1 MPKRR
6 KRVLQ
11 NTKIRAAA
19 FTCCLLFPKKR
30 ARTFPGGLAQT
41 PSVISR
47 CLRATRLSAT
57 VIYFFYF
64 FSIFCAQY
72 ISVSLPTTYIHSLQH
87 IQFGFACCQNATLSS
102 FFVRSILI
110 LSQVVTPSSGVSRPS
125 SYPQHSYLYAGQ
137 CLAFRL
143 CRPHASRTFF
153 FQSILSLSLAITLS
167 SGVSRPYLTSSI
179 LTNSQARTSRSGLPA
194 ITSDISYLLNIQ
206 KSDTHIRLCRPA
218 SLNHQPFPQT
228 PSVISRC
235 LRATSFPLHFAA
247 AFHSSNIP
255 FFLFSFFYSFSFS
268 LFFLSSSP
276 FLFIFSLHFLFS
288 RLFLSSFLFPFL
300 LYVFLSNLFF
310 LPFFS
315 FSFFYHI
322 TLHVFL
328 CAPSQ
333 RLQNRTQFCKPVQ
346 GHLPLAGFRGGAPY
360 SFLFF
365 LYV

>member
-1 MPKRR
+1 MPERR
-6 KRVLQ
+6 KSVLQ

-19 FTCCLLFPKKR
+19 FTCCLLFPQKR

-41 PSVISR
+41 PSAISR

-110 LSQVVTPSSGVSRPS
+110 FSQVVTPSSGVSRPS

-167 SGVSRPYLTSSI
+167 SGVSRPYLTRSI

-228 PSVISRC
+228 PSAIFRC

-255 FFLFSFFYSFSFS
+255 FFLFFLSSTLFLFLFFFLSFFFPLF
-268 LFFLSSSP
+268 LFFL
-276 FLFIFSLHFLFS
+276 LFIIFSLHFLFS
-288 RLFLSSFLFPFL
+288 RLFLFAFLLFSFLFP
-300 LYVFLSNLFF
+300 
-310 LPFFS
+310 

-333 RLQNRTQFCKPVQ
+333 RLQNRTQFCKPV
-346 GHLPLAGFRGGAPY
+346 
-360 SFLFF
+360 
-365 LYV
+365 

>member
-1 MPKRR
+1 M
-6 KRVLQ
+6 Q

-19 FTCCLLFPKKR
+19 FTCCLLFPQKR
-30 ARTFPGGLAQT
+30 ARTFPGGLSQT

>member
-1 MPKRR
+1 MPERR

-19 FTCCLLFPKKR
+19 FTCCLLFPQKR
-30 ARTFPGGLAQT
+30 ARTFPGGLSQT

-143 CRPHASRTFF
+143 CRPYASRTFF

-268 LFFLSSSP
+268 LFF
-276 FLFIFSLHFLFS
+276 
-288 RLFLSSFLFPFL
+288 SFFL
-300 LYVFLSNLFF
+300 LS
-310 LPFFS
+310 P
-315 FSFFYHI
+315 FSFF
-322 TLHVFL
+322 
-328 CAPSQ
+328 S
-333 RLQNRTQFCKPVQ
+333 
-346 GHLPLAGFRGGAPY
+346 
-360 SFLFF
+360 S
-365 LYV
+365 LYYF

>member
-1 MPKRR
+1 MPERR
-6 KRVLQ
+6 KSVLQ

-19 FTCCLLFPKKR
+19 FTCCLLFPQKR

-41 PSVISR
+41 PSAIFR

>member
-1 MPKRR
+1 MP
-6 KRVLQ
+6 
-11 NTKIRAAA
+11 
-19 FTCCLLFPKKR
+19 
-30 ARTFPGGLAQT
+30 PGYL
-41 PSVISR
+41 
-47 CLRATRLSAT
+47 LSAT

-300 LYVFLSNLFF
+300 LYVFLYNLFF

-315 FSFFYHI
+315 FYFFYHI

-333 RLQNRTQFCKPVQ
+333 RLQNRTQFCKPV
-346 GHLPLAGFRGGAPY
+346 
-360 SFLFF
+360 
-365 LYV
+365 

>member
-1 MPKRR
+1 M
-6 KRVLQ
+6 Q

-110 LSQVVTPSSGVSRPS
+110 LSQVVTPSSGASRPS
-125 SYPQHSYLYAGQ
+125 SHQHHSYPTKAISPTSGFAGQ
-137 CLAFRL
+137 YHTTSTK
-143 CRPHASRTFF
+143 P
-153 FQSILSLSLAITLS
+153 IT
-167 SGVSRPYLTSSI
+167 
-179 LTNSQARTSRSGLPA
+179 
-194 ITSDISYLLNIQ
+194 
-206 KSDTHIRLCRPA
+206 H
-218 SLNHQPFPQT
+218 FPQT
-228 PSVISRC
+228 PSAISRC

-255 FFLFSFFYSFSFS
+255 FFLFSFFHPFSFS
-268 LFFLSSSP
+268 LFFLSFFFPLFLFFFSLLFLVYTFFFSP
-276 FLFIFSLHFLFS
+276 FSICFFAFFI
-288 RLFLSSFLFPFL
+288 SF
-300 LYVFLSNLFF
+300 
-310 LPFFS
+310 
-315 FSFFYHI
+315 
-322 TLHVFL
+322 
-328 CAPSQ
+328 
-333 RLQNRTQFCKPVQ
+333 
-346 GHLPLAGFRGGAPY
+346 

-365 LYV
+365 LSHHPARFLCAPAQRM

>member
-1 MPKRR
+1 M
-6 KRVLQ
+6 Q

-30 ARTFPGGLAQT
+30 ARTFPGVLAQT

-87 IQFGFACCQNATLSS
+87 IQFGFACCQNSTLSLFFRFEAFS
-102 FFVRSILI
+102 FFRKSPRFLPASAGRILPASFLSIHKPELR
-110 LSQVVTPSSGVSRPS
+110 VPD
-125 SYPQHSYLYAGQ
+125 
-137 CLAFRL
+137 

-206 KSDTHIRLCRPA
+206 KPATHIRLCRPA
-218 SLNHQPFPQT
+218 LLQSPTLPQT
-228 PSVISRC
+228 PSAIFRC

-255 FFLFSFFYSFSFS
+255 FFLFFLSSTLFLFLFFFLSFFFPLF
-268 LFFLSSSP
+268 LFFL
-276 FLFIFSLHFLFS
+276 LFIIFSLHFLFS
-288 RLFLSSFLFPFL
+288 RLFLFAFFISF
-300 LYVFLSNLFF
+300 
-310 LPFFS
+310 
-315 FSFFYHI
+315 
-322 TLHVFL
+322 
-328 CAPSQ
+328 
-333 RLQNRTQFCKPVQ
+333 
-346 GHLPLAGFRGGAPY
+346 

-365 LYV
+365 LSHHPARFLCAPAQRM

>member
-1 MPKRR
+1 MPERR

-19 FTCCLLFPKKR
+19 FTCCLLFPQKR
-30 ARTFPGGLAQT
+30 ARTFPGGLSQT

-125 SYPQHSYLYAGQ
+125 SYPQHSYPYAGQ

-194 ITSDISYLLNIQ
+194 SITQSPTIPTDALRHLPMPPGYLL
-206 KSDTHIRLCRPA
+206 SPPLCR
-218 SLNHQPFPQT
+218 SL
-228 PSVISRC
+228 
-235 LRATSFPLHFAA
+235 PLLQYP
-247 AFHSSNIP
+247 I
-255 FFLFSFFYSFSFS
+255 FSFFFLLLFFFFSFF
-268 LFFLSSSP
+268 FFLSSSP

-288 RLFLSSFLFPFL
+288 RLFLSSFLFSFSYPLFL
-300 LYVFLSNLFF
+300 
-310 LPFFS
+310 
-315 FSFFYHI
+315 FSFFYFYH
-322 TLHVFL
+322 HACFS

-333 RLQNRTQFCKPVQ
+333 RLKNRT
-346 GHLPLAGFRGGAPY
+346 
-360 SFLFF
+360 
-365 LYV
+365 

>member
-1 MPKRR
+1 M
-6 KRVLQ
+6 Q

-19 FTCCLLFPKKR
+19 FTCCLLFPQKR
-30 ARTFPGGLAQT
+30 ARTFPGGLSQT

-125 SYPQHSYLYAGQ
+125 SYPQHSYPYAGQ

-194 ITSDISYLLNIQ
+194 SITQSPTIPTDALRHLPMPPGYLL
-206 KSDTHIRLCRPA
+206 SPPLCR
-218 SLNHQPFPQT
+218 SL
-228 PSVISRC
+228 
-235 LRATSFPLHFAA
+235 PLLQYP
-247 AFHSSNIP
+247 I
-255 FFLFSFFYSFSFS
+255 FSFFFLLLFFFFSFF
-268 LFFLSSSP
+268 FFLSSSP

-288 RLFLSSFLFPFL
+288 RLFLSSFLFSFSYPLFL
-300 LYVFLSNLFF
+300 
-310 LPFFS
+310 
-315 FSFFYHI
+315 FSFFYFYH
-322 TLHVFL
+322 HACFS

-333 RLQNRTQFCKPVQ
+333 RLKNRT
-346 GHLPLAGFRGGAPY
+346 
-360 SFLFF
+360 
-365 LYV
+365 

>member
-1 MPKRR
+1 MPERR
-6 KRVLQ
+6 KSVLQ

-19 FTCCLLFPKKR
+19 FTCCLLFPQKR

-41 PSVISR
+41 PSR
-47 CLRATRLSAT
+47 HCHL
-57 VIYFFYF
+57 FFYF

-110 LSQVVTPSSGVSRPS
+110 FSQVVTPSSGVSRPS

-218 SLNHQPFPQT
+218 SLNH
-228 PSVISRC
+228 
-235 LRATSFPLHFAA
+235 
-247 AFHSSNIP
+247 
-255 FFLFSFFYSFSFS
+255 
-268 LFFLSSSP
+268 
-276 FLFIFSLHFLFS
+276 
-288 RLFLSSFLFPFL
+288 
-300 LYVFLSNLFF
+300 
-310 LPFFS
+310 
-315 FSFFYHI
+315 
-322 TLHVFL
+322 
-328 CAPSQ
+328 
-333 RLQNRTQFCKPVQ
+333 
-346 GHLPLAGFRGGAPY
+346 
-360 SFLFF
+360 
-365 LYV
+365 